1 VIGMPQSEAA
11 ILATAYVD
19 SVGAKKLGLLDDLF
33 ADDLV
38 ATLAGDTFDKA
49 QWISALA
56 RLLPVLVRNDIRKVF
71 TDGDDACVVY
81 DFVTDTAAGAV
92 PCVEVVTVRDGRIV
106 TIELIFEKAN
116 WPVVVAA
123 LQERASR

>member
-33 ADDLV
+33 AEDLV

-92 PCVEVVTVRDGRIV
+92 PCVELVTVRDGRIV